1 MRHFILAITI
11 ASGLALPAHA
21 AKEDGCT
28 GGAFSVVT
36 STGVLG
42 GNRDVT
48 ISSKTLGATV
58 TVQGRFV
65 KFDVQTSN
73 FGVLNYTFTPAATHA
88 LALVAFASK
97 TPNLEGLTLSSDISV
112 SIKDET
118 IVLKRT
124 GSGIAMTIQAD
135 DCGSGGIF
143 QMEPERGDGST
154 TDIIHTLGAG
164 VFYFNNPNFGPP
176 PPPLP
181 LCPSGGPFT
190 PACTPIPIAPRVN
203 FASDLLSSFVGRD
216 SPQSATKI
224 AQTGAT
230 ATWRVASGGRM
241 GGVFGEDA
249 VEVAP
254 PAVACTSHCKAQDQ
268 VRGKFPVLGFPSPVP
283 AAARI
288 P

>member
-1 MRHFILAITI
+1 MKHFMLAI
-11 ASGLALPAHA
+11 AVVGGLALPAHA

-28 GGAFSVVT
+28 NGAFSVM
-36 STGVLG
+36 TGASVLT
-42 GNRDVT
+42 GNRDTT

-58 TVQGRFV
+58 TVQGKFV

-73 FGVLNYTFTPAATHA
+73 FGVLNYTFTPSTTGG
-88 LALVAFASK
+88 LPLVAFASK
-97 TPNLEGLTLSSDISV
+97 IPNLQNLTLSSDISV
-112 SIKDET
+112 SIKDGT

-124 GSGIAMTIQAD
+124 GSGIGMTIQAD
-135 DCGSGGIF
+135 DCAAGGIF

-154 TDIIHTLGAG
+154 TDIVHTLGAG

-190 PACTPIPIAPRVN
+190 PACTPIPIVPRVN
-203 FASDLLSSFVGRD
+203 FASDLSKTFVGRD

-224 AQTGAT
+224 AQTGASS
-230 ATWRVASGGRM
+230 TWRVASGGRM

-254 PAVACTSHCKAQDQ
+254 PAVPCTSHCQAQDQ

-283 AAARI
+283 ASARI